1 MNILEML
8 KAETVLAGAPI
19 LEQIA
24 AFKRSLVYKTSDT
37 AISYEDHFFS
47 LKKEMDNID
56 RIALLPTIPPGGAQ
70 TYLIELATALEKITD
85 DLEKSQTGIL
95 FFLGKVKS
103 AASQKNSLM
112 ATFSAWYQVALAEKL
127 KELDIKLPASSQKAL
142 GESEFLR
149 ILGDTT
155 TEELISSL
163 EVMLTHI
170 KDLRK
175 LAGEKY
181 KLGVDQANASI
192 VNLPYQGTN
201 SSTADFSVLAKKWKV
216 KDEVTPKRPE
226 YDDEECLEI
235 QPREPEETL
244 DAEIEALS
252 EPEPSYVETRQQQD
266 PEIPLGIHKLLEAK
280 VETSVVN
287 PSINASELPQ
297 ATQSWRRTI
306 KDAFA
311 GEVEIDTRTGTVSKE
326 VQFDDEEDIPPPA
339 PSSPPPVEK
348 KRPGRPR
355 KEIFFDDDE

>member
-24 AFKRSLVYKTSDT
+24 VFKRSLVYKTSDT

-103 AASQKNSLM
+103 AASQKSSLM

-163 EVMLTHI
+163 EVMLAHI

-226 YDDEECLEI
+226 YDDEECLAI
-235 QPREPEETL
+235 QPIDPEETQ
-244 DAEIEALS
+244 DSETLS
-252 EPEPSYVETRQQQD
+252 EPEPSYVETRQQED
-266 PEIPLGIHKLLEAK
+266 PEIPQGIHKLLEAR
-280 VETSVVN
+280 VETPVVN
-287 PSINASELPQ
+287 PSINTSELPE

-326 VQFDDEEDIPPPA
+326 IKFDDEEDLPPA
-339 PSSPPPVEK
+339 SPISPPVDEK
-348 KRPGRPR
+348 KKPGRPR
-355 KEIFFDDDE
+355 KQLIFDDDE